1 MNGFAHRIV
10 ATKRERHVRNAAGN
24 QCVRQF
30 TFDVFTRAD
39 KVLCVIVVLFN
50 ASCDREDVRVE
61 DDIFSREAN
70 LFGEDFVR
78 PTANLDF
85 PCAGIGLALFVKS
98 HYHYCRTVA
107 TQQFRV
113 MDKGVDTLF
122 HRDRVNNAFALDTLQ
137 TFFNNVPF

>member
-1 MNGFAHRIV
+1 M
-10 ATKRERHVRNAAGN
+10 
-24 QCVRQF
+24 RQF

-85 PCAGIGLALFVKS
+85 RARVSAWPCSSKAITTTA
-98 HYHYCRTVA
+98 A
-107 TQQFRV
+107 
-113 MDKGVDTLF
+113 
-122 HRDRVNNAFALDTLQ
+122 
-137 TFFNNVPF
+137 P

>member
-1 MNGFAHRIV
+1 M
-10 ATKRERHVRNAAGN
+10 
-24 QCVRQF
+24 RQF

-39 KVLCVIVVLFN
+39 KVLRVVVVLFN

-61 DDIFSREAN
+61 DNIFRREAD

-98 HYHYCRTVA
+98 HYHDCRTVT

-113 MDKGVDTLF
+113 MDKSVDAFF
-122 HRDRVNNAFALDTLQ
+122 HRNRVNNAFALDTLQ
-137 TFFNNVPF
+137 TFFNDIPF

>member
-1 MNGFAHRIV
+1 M
-10 ATKRERHVRNAAGN
+10 
-24 QCVRQF
+24 RQF

-39 KVLCVIVVLFN
+39 KVLRVIVVLFN

-85 PCAGIGLALFVKS
+85 PCAGIGLALFVKKPLPRLP
-98 HYHYCRTVA
+98 HRNDA
-107 TQQFRV
+107 TIS
-113 MDKGVDTLF
+113 
-122 HRDRVNNAFALDTLQ
+122 RDG
-137 TFFNNVPF
+137 

>member
-1 MNGFAHRIV
+1 M
-10 ATKRERHVRNAAGN
+10 
-24 QCVRQF
+24 RQF

-39 KVLCVIVVLFN
+39 KVLRVIVVLFN

-85 PCAGIGLALFVKS
+85 PCAGIGPALFVKKPLPRLPHRS
-98 HYHYCRTVA
+98 DATVS
-107 TQQFRV
+107 
-113 MDKGVDTLF
+113 
-122 HRDRVNNAFALDTLQ
+122 RDG
-137 TFFNNVPF
+137 